1 MFVEKGKFLLA
12 LGGLAAGGAGGYYV
26 SDHHVV
32 DKLRA
37 PYASNAAGESVGV
50 ANAMPA
56 TPAAGPVRPAP
67 SCDDMVGAPAACPP
81 PPYSADESGCAPV
94 AKNRCEDF
102 KASMKPRIAE
112 QAVACVLALT
122 PAQQCDPKRVDL
134 CGHNALMNA
143 CTPPP
148 QQAAATGGATAAGT
162 PATTPASPGAA
173 TTDDELGSRC
183 RSIALSCPAIS
194 ERDCEATLTG
204 MTAVGRER
212 MSRCLST
219 HCSDKGLIGCEAQD
233 VK

>member
-1 MFVEKGKFLLA
+1 MFVDKGKFLLA
-12 LGGLAAGGAGGYYV
+12 LGGLAAGGAGGYYA

-32 DKLRA
+32 DRLRA
-37 PYASNAAGESVGV
+37 PYASNAPAESPGV
-50 ANAMPA
+50 ANAMPG
-56 TPAAGPVRPAP
+56 TPAVGAAVPAP
-67 SCDDMVGAPAACPP
+67 ACDDMTGAPAACPP

-122 PAQQCDPKRVDL
+122 PGQQCDPKRVDL

-148 QQAAATGGATAAGT
+148 RPGEATGGATAAS
-162 PATTPASPGAA
+162 TTTAA
-173 TTDDELGSRC
+173 TGNDDLGSRC
-183 RSIALSCPAIS
+183 RSIAQSCPGAS
-194 ERDCEATLTG
+194 ERDCEATLAG

-212 MSRCLST
+212 MSRCMSA
-219 HCSDKGLIGCEAQD
+219 HCSDKGLVGCEAKD
-233 VK
+233 VQ